1 MNCCCS
7 RAGPWQFYTHI
18 WTTVLAGSVF
28 WQWLLVKLPEK
39 GLDTLT
45 LAKWLEKGVL
55 LSILPEPLS
64 VIACWPA
71 QLPLP
76 ANLTARI
83 PKLSPNHSDWHSG
96 CYLTLDSGLWSQPEP
111 QIIMMV
117 TVADT
122 SQCCQGKSWEPVP
135 VAWQWDAAANS
146 LIEVPFYF
154 NSTAC
159 QPFNK
164 WSSWSEP
171 PSSICSTAAA
181 DCQHSMSSNLSPENQ
196 MGPGWN
202 SLAENQPGTWALK

>member
-45 LAKWLEKGVL
+45 LAQWLEKGVL
-55 LSILPEPLS
+55 LSILPEPLP
-64 VIACWPA
+64 VIACLPA
-71 QLPLP
+71 QLPILQQEFL
-76 ANLTARI
+76 NWILITGTGTVTI
-83 PKLSPNHSDWHSG
+83 TWLW
-96 CYLTLDSGLWSQPEP
+96 TLDSGVSLNL
-111 QIIMMV
+111 IMMV

-122 SQCCQGKSWEPVP
+122 RQCCQGKSWEPVP

-171 PSSICSTAAA
+171 PSSSCSTAAA
-181 DCQHSMSSNLSPENQ
+181 ACQHSMSSNLSPENQ
-196 MGPGWN
+196 AEMGPGWN
-202 SLAENQPGTWALK
+202 SMAENQPGTWALK